1 MRTIAEQFKYWQE
14 ALDDFQKNVE
24 KDLDE
29 IRRYK
34 SEVQQ
39 MKIDLIDHLEKGRY
53 VRDDQRVIISAPEII
68 IGNVDKSGTLCGSN
82 SRIILRGTNISLD
95 GVGAGASGVGS
106 IVSRAASIRQ
116 IAVDPGMD
124 GQENVAKG
132 ISEIVSQARNVIIRS
147 EKQANDVFPTYGL
160 SGTDGGITLSTDGQI
175 SLNATLPCETLKE
188 RLEQEETAL
197 TTQTND
203 LKKEAS
209 QAKSEVSSLISQID
223 KLFDQDLMNL
233 DETMTRTNYMDIEE
247 LHEEIRNISG
257 TIYTSMTRYFN
268 VLSRLAE
275 ANRQLNSIKEQKEAA
290 GQLQSSFKEK
300 TTDTF
305 ISLRSENIS
314 LTSTDGDGNLRTND
328 SAGIGLAGKE
338 ISLTSYG
345 NDGALIKDSGIYMGS
360 QDVEINTA
368 NPKIADKNT
377 DLPAEGSV
385 RVVSKA
391 IQVEAVDYE
400 TKDDKTEE
408 KSLTKEGSFTLR
420 AEKINLNATDTEG
433 KATGTIAANA
443 KTVEVKAM
451 DVDKEKRTDK
461 ELAAGSSLLL
471 LAEKV
476 YAGARDKKT
485 RSKSVQVASDKVGL
499 FGDTAVELQQDG
511 KAILQLSGGD
521 AALSGSK
528 TTLYGEMTSQGKS
541 TFKSDVTAGTVE
553 MKNLKV
559 DSSFKTPYT
568 TEGISVPGA
577 PSTAKLSAKLSEEEL
592 KSNNG

>member
-53 VRDDQRVIISAPEII
+53 IRDDQRVIISAPEII
-68 IGNVDKSGTLCGSN
+68 IGNVDKSGMLCGS
-82 SRIILRGTNISLD
+82 SSKIILRGTDISLD

-106 IVSRAASIRQ
+106 IVCRASSIRQ
-116 IAVDPGMD
+116 IAVDPGID
-124 GQENVAKG
+124 GQENVAKD
-132 ISEIVSQARNVIIRS
+132 ISEIVSQARNITIRS
-147 EKQANDVFPTYGL
+147 EKQANDVFTSYGL
-160 SGTDGGITLSTDGQI
+160 AGNDGGITLSSDGQI
-175 SLNATLPCETLKE
+175 SLNATLPCDTQKE
-188 RLEQEETAL
+188 KLEQEETAL
-197 TTQTND
+197 TEQTNN
-203 LKKEAS
+203 LKTEVA
-209 QAKSEVSSLISQID
+209 QAKSEVSTLIKKID
-223 KLFDQDLMNL
+223 KLFDQDIMNL
-233 DETMTRTNYMDIEE
+233 DETLTRTNFMDIEE
-247 LHEEIRNISG
+247 LHKEIRNISSA
-257 TIYTSMTRYFN
+257 IYSAMTGYFN
-268 VLSRLAE
+268 TLSRLAE
-275 ANRQLNSIKEQKEAA
+275 TNRQLNSVKEQKEAT
-290 GQLQSSFKEK
+290 GKIKSSFAEN
-300 TTDTF
+300 TTGTV
-305 ISLRSENIS
+305 ISLQSENIS
-314 LTSTDGDGNLRTND
+314 ITSIDGDGNLRTNQG
-328 SAGIGLAGKE
+328 AGIALGGKE
-338 ISLTSYG
+338 ISITSYG
-345 NDGALIKDSGIYMGS
+345 NDGALIKDSGIYIGS
-360 QDVEINTA
+360 QDVEISTV
-368 NPKIADKNT
+368 NPKTSDKNT

-385 RVVSKA
+385 RVVSKK

-443 KTVEVKAM
+443 KAVEVKAM

-476 YAGARDKKT
+476 YAGARDKKA
-485 RSKSVQVASDKVGL
+485 RSKSIQVASDKVGL
-499 FGDTAVELQQDG
+499 FGDTTVELQQDG

-521 AALSGSK
+521 AALSGNK
-528 TTLYGEMTSQGKS
+528 TTLYGEMTSQGKT
-541 TFKSDVTAGTVE
+541 TFKSDVTAETVE

-559 DSSFKTPYT
+559 NSSFKTPYT

-577 PSTAKLSAKLSEEEL
+577 PSTAKLGTKLSEEEL

>member
-1 MRTIAEQFKYWQE
+1 MDIIAAQFTNWQT
-14 ALDDFQKNVE
+14 ALEDFQKSVE
-24 KDLDE
+24 KDLEE
-29 IRRYK
+29 IRKQK
-34 SEVQQ
+34 SEIQQ
-39 MKIDLIDHLEKGRY
+39 MKAEIINRLDQGQYI
-53 VRDDQRVIISAPEII
+53 RDNNRVIISAPEII
-68 IGNVDKSGTLCGSN
+68 IGNVDKSGTLWNGCSQVTIRAN
-82 SRIILRGTNISLD
+82 QINLE
-95 GVGAGASGVGS
+95 GVGS
-106 IVSRAASIRQ
+106 GTTGIGTIVSRAASIQQ
-116 IAVDPGMD
+116 IAVDPGSD
-124 GQENVAKG
+124 GMESVVKPT
-132 ISEIVSQARNVIIRS
+132 SEIVSQAQSITLRG
-147 EKQANDVFPTYGL
+147 ETAEDFFPTGAPRH
-160 SGTDGGITLSTDGQI
+160 SKGIFLSTDGQI
-175 SLNATLPCETLKE
+175 GINATKPCETLKKQ
-188 RLEQEETAL
+188 LENQEKSLKTIISDL
-197 TTQTND
+197 T
-203 LKKEAS
+203 KEMNN
-209 QAKSEVSSLISQID
+209 AKSETSSLITQLNSIAE
-223 KLFDQDLMNL
+223 KNTMNA
-233 DETMTRTNYMDIEE
+233 DDISTRTNFLDIDELQEE
-247 LHEEIRNISG
+247 FQHVSFTL
-257 TIYTSMTRYFN
+257 YTSMTRYFN

-300 TTDTF
+300 STDTF

-328 SAGIGLAGKE
+328 GAGIGLAGKE

-499 FGDTAVELQQDG
+499 FGDTTVELQQDG

>member
-53 VRDDQRVIISAPEII
+53 IRDDQRVIISAPEII
-68 IGNVDKSGTLCGSN
+68 IGNVDKSGMLCGS
-82 SRIILRGTNISLD
+82 SSKIILRGTDISLD

-106 IVSRAASIRQ
+106 IVCRASSIRQ
-116 IAVDPGMD
+116 IAVDPGID
-124 GQENVAKG
+124 GQENVAKD
-132 ISEIVSQARNVIIRS
+132 ISEIVSQARNITIRS
-147 EKQANDVFPTYGL
+147 EKQANDVFTSYGL
-160 SGTDGGITLSTDGQI
+160 AGNDGGITLSSDGQI
-175 SLNATLPCETLKE
+175 SLNATLPCDTLKE
-188 RLEQEETAL
+188 KLEQEETAL
-197 TTQTND
+197 TEQTNN
-203 LKKEAS
+203 LKTEVA
-209 QAKSEVSSLISQID
+209 QAKSEVSTLIKKID
-223 KLFDQDLMNL
+223 KLFDQDIMNL
-233 DETMTRTNYMDIEE
+233 DETLTRTNFMDIEE
-247 LHEEIRNISG
+247 LHKEIRNISSA
-257 TIYTSMTRYFN
+257 IYSAMTGYFN
-268 VLSRLAE
+268 TLSRLAE
-275 ANRQLNSIKEQKEAA
+275 TNRQLNSVKEQKEAT
-290 GQLQSSFKEK
+290 GKIKSSFAEN
-300 TTDTF
+300 TTGTV
-305 ISLRSENIS
+305 ISLQSENIS
-314 LTSTDGDGNLRTND
+314 ITSIDGDGNLRTNQG
-328 SAGIGLAGKE
+328 AGIALGGKE
-338 ISLTSYG
+338 ISITSYG
-345 NDGALIKDSGIYMGS
+345 NDGALIKDSGIYIGS
-360 QDVEINTA
+360 QDVEISTV
-368 NPKIADKNT
+368 NPKTSDKNT

-385 RVVSKA
+385 RVVSKK

-443 KTVEVKAM
+443 KAVEVKAM

-476 YAGARDKKT
+476 YAGARDKKA
-485 RSKSVQVASDKVGL
+485 RSKSIQVASDKVGL
-499 FGDTAVELQQDG
+499 FGNTTVELQQDG

-521 AALSGSK
+521 AALSGNK
-528 TTLYGEMTSQGKS
+528 TTLYGEMTSQGKT
-541 TFKSDVTAGTVE
+541 TFKSDVTAETVE

-559 DSSFKTPYT
+559 NSSFKTPYT

-577 PSTAKLSAKLSEEEL
+577 PSTAKLGTKLSEEEL

>member
-53 VRDDQRVIISAPEII
+53 IRDDQRVIISAPEII
-68 IGNVDKSGTLCGSN
+68 IGNVDKSGMLCGS
-82 SRIILRGTNISLD
+82 SSKIILRGTDISLD

-106 IVSRAASIRQ
+106 IVCRASSIRQ
-116 IAVDPGMD
+116 IAVDPGID
-124 GQENVAKG
+124 GQENVAKD
-132 ISEIVSQARNVIIRS
+132 ISEIVSQARNITIRS
-147 EKQANDVFPTYGL
+147 EKQANDVFTSYGL
-160 SGTDGGITLSTDGQI
+160 AGNDGGITLSSDAQI
-175 SLNATLPCETLKE
+175 SLNATLPCDTLKE
-188 RLEQEETAL
+188 KLEQEETAL
-197 TTQTND
+197 TEQTNN
-203 LKKEAS
+203 LKTEVA
-209 QAKSEVSSLISQID
+209 QAKSEVSTLIKKID
-223 KLFDQDLMNL
+223 KLFDQDIMNL
-233 DETMTRTNYMDIEE
+233 DETLTRTNFMDIEE
-247 LHEEIRNISG
+247 LHKEIRNISSA
-257 TIYTSMTRYFN
+257 IYSAMTGYFN
-268 VLSRLAE
+268 TLSRLAE
-275 ANRQLNSIKEQKEAA
+275 TNRQLNSVKEQKEAT
-290 GQLQSSFKEK
+290 GKIKSSFAEN
-300 TTDTF
+300 TTGTV
-305 ISLRSENIS
+305 ISLQSENIS
-314 LTSTDGDGNLRTND
+314 ITSIDGDGNLRTNQG
-328 SAGIGLAGKE
+328 AGIALGGKE
-338 ISLTSYG
+338 ISITSYG
-345 NDGALIKDSGIYMGS
+345 NDGALIKDSGIYIGS
-360 QDVEINTA
+360 QDVEISTV
-368 NPKIADKNT
+368 NPKTSDKNT

-385 RVVSKA
+385 RVVSKK

-443 KTVEVKAM
+443 KAVEVKAM

-476 YAGARDKKT
+476 YAGARDKKA
-485 RSKSVQVASDKVGL
+485 RSKSIQVASDKVGL
-499 FGDTAVELQQDG
+499 FGDTTVELQQDG

-521 AALSGSK
+521 AALSGNK
-528 TTLYGEMTSQGKS
+528 TTLYGEMTSQGKT
-541 TFKSDVTAGTVE
+541 TFKSDVTAETVE

-559 DSSFKTPYT
+559 NSSFKTPYT

-577 PSTAKLSAKLSEEEL
+577 PSTAKLGTKLSEEEL

>member
-290 GQLQSSFKEK
+290 SQLQSSFKEK
-300 TTDTF
+300 STDTF

-328 SAGIGLAGKE
+328 GAGIGLAGKE

-499 FGDTAVELQQDG
+499 FGDTTVELQQDG

-577 PSTAKLSAKLSEEEL
+577 PSTAKLNAKLSEEEL